1 MTRPRRG
8 NPRGIITTGLPPG
21 DFHHARLLP
30 LPSLS
35 GWVEHFWFV
44 RWRLA
49 SNITHVAQ
57 TLPHPSV
64 HLVFEQQRA
73 EIMGV
78 MTGKFTTELRGTGR
92 VFGIKFRPGMFQ
104 PLLGA
109 PVVELTNQV
118 WPVEKLFGQAG
129 LDLREALAAEADE
142 ERCVSLAEAFL
153 IPRLPAPD
161 VCAERVRDA
170 VEQIAADRTITRVEP
185 VAENLGMS
193 LRPLQRTFQKF
204 VGVTP
209 KWVIQRYRLHEA
221 AAQLAREAQADLTE
235 LALQLGYFDQ
245 AHFARDF
252 KRIVGTSPGAYAKA
266 ARAGGFAG

>member
-8 NPRGIITTGLPPG
+8 NPRGILNTAFPPG
-21 DFHHARLLP
+21 DFQHARLLP

-35 GWVEHFWFV
+35 DWIEHFWFV
-44 RWRLA
+44 RWQLA
-49 SNITHVAQ
+49 GTVTHVAQ

-78 MTGKFTTELRGTGR
+78 LTGKFTTELRGTGR

-104 PLLGA
+104 PLLGDA
-109 PVVELTNQV
+109 VAELTNQV
-118 WPVEKLFGQAG
+118 WPIERLFGQAG
-129 LDLREALAAEADE
+129 LDLRDALAAEADE
-142 ERCVSLAEAFL
+142 DRCAALAEAFL
-153 IPRLPAPD
+153 LPRLPARD
-161 VCAERVRDA
+161 ALAERVRDA
-170 VEQIAADRTITRVEP
+170 VEHVAANRDITRVEQ
-185 VAENLGMS
+185 VAAGLGLS
-193 LRPLQRTFQKF
+193 LRPLQRIFQKY
-204 VGVTP
+204 VGVSP

-221 AAQLAREAQADLTE
+221 AAQLARAAQTDLTE

-252 KRIVGTSPGAYAKA
+252 KRLVGTSPGAYAKA
-266 ARAGGFAG
+266 ARAGE